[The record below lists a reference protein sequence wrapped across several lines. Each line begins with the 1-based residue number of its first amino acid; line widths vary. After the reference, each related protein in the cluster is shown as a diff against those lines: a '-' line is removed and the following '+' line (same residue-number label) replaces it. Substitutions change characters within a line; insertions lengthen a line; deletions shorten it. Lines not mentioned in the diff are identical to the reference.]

1 MQKVACQTNIQSR
14 VALLRQM
21 SIFRD
26 VSDEVLFGIASELKQ
41 VDVKSD
47 EVIFR
52 EGDTPDGMFIVE
64 YGCVQ
69 LHACGVEFSIIS
81 SGNYFGEHS
90 LIAGEH
96 RNLSALAVT
105 DTKLFYWDRQSFE
118 SAVSKETNLL
128 KMIVMRLFERLKQK
142 SLLEDELVQKTA
154 EIKAQRQL
162 ITEQNA
168 TLQNVVEAKDQL
180 LGIIAHDLKNPFNLI
195 LGLSE
200 MLLNAPDLPVPKRLL
215 FTEKLNHSAKDVY
228 SLLENLLGWAR
239 CQNGQMTCSPETIDL
254 RDIILNNVSLY
265 KNVAESKNI
274 TLRVE
279 GDSTKAFADIQMI
292 DTVVR
297 NLLGNAIKFT
307 ESGYVQLSCE
317 DCGSH
322 VRLAVIDSGV
332 GMPSYIAERL
342 LVDDAHYTTR
352 GTREE
357 KGTGIGLKLCLR
369 FVELNAGELS
379 VTSAVGVGTTFLFTL
394 PKPI

>member
-1 MQKVACQTNIQSR
+1 MQVTCQTDIKSR
-14 VALLRQM
+14 IELLRKMQ
-21 SIFRD
+21 IFNT
-26 VSDEVLFGIASELKQ
+26 VSDEVLFGIASELRQ

-47 EVIFR
+47 EIIFR
-52 EGDTPDGMFIVE
+52 EGDKPDGMFIVE

-69 LHACGVEFSIIS
+69 LHAGGVEFSIIS

-90 LIAGEH
+90 LIAGEQ
-96 RNLSALAVT
+96 RSLSALAVT
-105 DTKLFYWDRQSFE
+105 DTKLYYWDKESFE
-118 SAVSKETNLL
+118 STVSKETNLL
-128 KMIVMRLFERLKQK
+128 KEIVVRLFERLKQK
-142 SLLEDELVQKTA
+142 SVLEDELVQKTA

-162 ITEQNA
+162 IAQQNA
-168 TLQNVVEAKDQL
+168 TLQNIVESKDRL

-200 MLLNAPDLPVPKRLL
+200 MLLNAPDLPEPKRQL

-239 CQNGQMTCSPETIDL
+239 CQIGEMTYYPETIDL
-254 RDIILNNVSLY
+254 RDLILNNVALY
-265 KNVAESKNI
+265 KNIAESKKI

-279 GDSTKAFADIQMI
+279 GDSVKAFADIQMI

-297 NLLGNAIKFT
+297 NLLSNAIKFT

-317 DCGSH
+317 DYGNL

-342 LVDDAHYTTR
+342 LVDDEHYTTR
-352 GTREE
+352 GTRNE
-357 KGTGIGLKLCLR
+357 KGTGIGLKLCRR
-369 FVELNAGELS
+369 FVEQNNGELS
-379 VTSAVGVGTTFLFTL
+379 VTSVLGVGTTFLLTL
-394 PKPI
+394 PKPR